1 MILKSLWLRRLV
13 ARFTPRRSLKIVEG
27 DMLPAKLPR
36 RNLVL
41 ARDRDEDWS
50 VGLHCPCG
58 CGERLEMMLL
68 KGVKPRW
75 DVSVDRLG
83 YVSLHPSVWLQKGCK
98 SHFWVR
104 SGRIIW
110 CE

>member
-1 MILKSLWLRRLV
+1 MMLQSLWWRRFV
-13 ARFTPRRSLKIVEG
+13 ARFAPRRSLKIVEG

-36 RNLVL
+36 RDLVL
-41 ARDRDEDWS
+41 ARDGAEDWS
-50 VGLHCPCG
+50 VGLRCPCG
-58 CGERLEMMLL
+58 CGERLEMLLL

-75 DVSVDRLG
+75 DVSVDRQG